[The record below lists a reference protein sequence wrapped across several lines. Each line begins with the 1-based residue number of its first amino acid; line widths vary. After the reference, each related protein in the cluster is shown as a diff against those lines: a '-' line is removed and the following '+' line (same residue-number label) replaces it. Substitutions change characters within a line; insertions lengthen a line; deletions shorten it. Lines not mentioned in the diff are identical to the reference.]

1 MNQIKKIALAVSG
14 SVAALVTYVSA
25 AASAHAAG
33 FTVSTSTVNDTA
45 GTLYGQGWDYVL
57 SLITSGGTIL
67 FMVAIT
73 LLGGIIFLVLWG
85 VSRIF
90 KRKRV

>member
-1 MNQIKKIALAVSG
+1 MNKLRKYAAAAAGSAL
-14 SVAALVTYVSA
+14 ALVTYVSA
-25 AASAHAAG
+25 TASAYAAG

-45 GTLYGQGWDYVL
+45 GTLFGYAWDYVL